1 MPQRSTKASTKVHEE
16 SGLHLQ
22 RVFAES
28 FRAARMEAGL
38 TQKDVAEGSGLAQ
51 QTVSQIETAQ
61 HNLTLRTM
69 ARLGN
74 VVGQQV
80 GELVRPPVRAA
91 RRGGR

>member
-16 SGLHLQ
+16 PGLHLQ
-22 RVFAES
+22 CVFAES

-38 TQKDVAEGSGLAQ
+38 TQKDVAEVSGLAQ

-80 GELVRPPVRAA
+80 GELVRPSNRMT
-91 RRGGR
+91 RRVGR